1 MIWPVVL
8 ALETR
13 APQSASERA
22 RRKRYVARSGVRS
35 LPVVRDVS
43 NGCGWLA
50 VRCGVAGGVASS
62 RHSGDQDKISGHT
75 ASTPRIS
82 AIVEAGQHIEAGR
95 AAARS
100 QLHACAGPC
109 ARTVR
114 CLCRCAGLWRHA
126 AVDVDTP
133 SRRDLL
139 REYTSPAK
147 LETVALVHECVSMQ
161 YAQRAGTR
169 NPLALSE
176 AQPGLAHSHGLTGVT
191 AFHVDVC
198 ARVFR
203 LMLPSCM
210 TICERHGVYNYFS
223 YPGAWCGRASIAVA
237 VHGVH
242 QPLCVRI
249 RGVRPPES
257 RAPVVARPANA
268 GPCAMVGTPPV

>member
-1 MIWPVVL
+1 MLWTAWTTGGLHHRRLVVLVVMIWPVVL

-114 CLCRCAGLWRHA
+114 CWCRCSCGGKPWWTLTRCRAEICCESTRRPPSSRRSHSCTSLCRCSMGSVQARGIHSRCPKPNPGWR
-126 AVDVDTP
+126 
-133 SRRDLL
+133 
-139 REYTSPAK
+139 
-147 LETVALVHECVSMQ
+147 
-161 YAQRAGTR
+161 TR
-169 NPLALSE
+169 MA
-176 AQPGLAHSHGLTGVT
+176 
-191 AFHVDVC
+191 
-198 ARVFR
+198 
-203 LMLPSCM
+203 
-210 TICERHGVYNYFS
+210 
-223 YPGAWCGRASIAVA
+223 
-237 VHGVH
+237 
-242 QPLCVRI
+242 
-249 RGVRPPES
+249 
-257 RAPVVARPANA
+257 
-268 GPCAMVGTPPV
+268 

>member
-13 APQSASERA
+13 APQSASGRA

-62 RHSGDQDKISGHT
+62 RHSGDQDEISGHT
-75 ASTPRIS
+75 ASTTRIS

-114 CLCRCAGLWRHA
+114 CLAPLQLWRHA
-126 AVDVDTP
+126 AVDVDTQ
-133 SRRDLL
+133 SRRDCL
-139 REYTSPAK
+139 REFTSPAQ
-147 LETVALVHECVSMQ
+147 LETVALVHEFVSMQ
-161 YAQRAGTR
+161 YGQRAGTG

-203 LMLPSCM
+203 LMLPSCI

-223 YPGAWCGRASIAVA
+223 YPGAWCGRASLAAV
-237 VHGVH
+237 VRGVH
-242 QPLCVRI
+242 QPLCARI
-249 RGVRPPES
+249 HGILPPE
-257 RAPVVARPANA
+257 P
-268 GPCAMVGTPPV
+268 